1 MKIKAIAPGK
11 LILLGEYAVLE
22 GAPAIVMAVNR
33 FAKVT
38 LQTNSSQF
46 NTIRAPAIGI
56 SDLPFTLKKN
66 GKISFHDSIPEEQ
79 KEKLR
84 FISSTFERMA
94 QFYQQ
99 NLSKLPS
106 FKITLNTSQFFNEDD
121 NRKLGLGSSAAL
133 TSALITTLIH
143 FGNPEIKIEREID
156 RLFKTT
162 LQAHRQAQGNIGS
175 GIDIAASIFGGI
187 LQYQIIDIKFSKIP
201 FHEKLTIPT
210 DLYILIIWT
219 GISAST
225 KQFVRNIEIF
235 KRKNL
240 ADFEN
245 IMKRMTKISL
255 TGIEALKQKNTPEFM
270 NTIGEYY
277 SAMKELGEKSGTPI
291 VSKDHQE
298 IFNLV
303 ANAGGAY
310 KPSGAGGGDLGIAF
324 CDSLKTKD
332 AIFKKIKNT
341 TFKIINLDVAKK
353 GIQLITQ

>member
-1 MKIKAIAPGK
+1 LKIKAIAPGK

-22 GAPAIVMAVNR
+22 GAPALVMAVNR

-38 LQTNSSQF
+38 LQTNSSRF

-56 SDLPFTLKKN
+56 SDLPFTLNEN
-66 GKISFHDSIPEEQ
+66 GKISFNDSIPGEE

-84 FISSTFERMA
+84 FFLSTFEYAA
-94 QFYQQ
+94 QFYKQ
-99 NLSKLPS
+99 NFNKLPS
-106 FKITLNTSQFFNEDD
+106 FTITLNTSQFFNKDD
-121 NRKLGLGSSAAL
+121 SQKLGLGSSAAL
-133 TSALITTLIH
+133 TLALITTLIH
-143 FGNPEIKIEREID
+143 FSNPEIKIEKEID
-156 RLFKTT
+156 AIFKTT

-187 LQYQIIDIKFSKIP
+187 LQYQIIDKEFLKIP
-201 FHEKLTIPT
+201 FYEKLTIPT

-245 IMKRMTKISL
+245 LMKRMTKISL

-270 NTIGEYY
+270 DAVGEYY

-291 VSKDHQE
+291 VSKSHQE

-303 ANAGGAY
+303 ATAGGVY

-324 CDSLKTKD
+324 CNSLKTKD

-341 TFKIINLDVAKK
+341 TFKIINLNVAKK